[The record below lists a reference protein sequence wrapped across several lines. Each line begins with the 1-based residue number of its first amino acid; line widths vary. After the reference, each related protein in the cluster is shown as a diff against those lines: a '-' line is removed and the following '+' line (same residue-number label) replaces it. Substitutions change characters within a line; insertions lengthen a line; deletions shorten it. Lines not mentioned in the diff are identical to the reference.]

1 MDLLPETVALARTGN
16 LEAYGRLVRSTQLM
30 AYAVA
35 LRVLRDPAQAEDAI
49 QEAYLRAF
57 RRLRDLEEPAA
68 FIPWLRRIV
77 ITVALNL
84 RRQRRVTLLR
94 LEDTDDVP
102 VLDEAET
109 RWTDLQRQRLA
120 QAVLTLSPAERR
132 LCDRRYHGGWSTA
145 RLAEDAGVDEAAM
158 RKRLQRVRDK
168 LRKEMEVAE
177 QRGMKPDAIGQDFPA
192 KIVELL
198 ATPELT
204 ALPENPVGQVLQ
216 SLRQI
221 YGGYDEIELPE
232 IIDLSEAHAIAEQA
246 IYVGMH
252 ELHRVDAKRILRYD
266 LTLPLLMTVRYE
278 GRPLRIWTAGKA
290 YRLGQPDAM
299 HLEAFHQS
307 EVFCMDE
314 KERLN
319 PWAVT
324 VQVLQSV
331 DLFLPGRAMKI
342 VPTQFPMCKQAWE
355 LEVEQDGRW
364 VESIAWGVFTDHIV
378 RHVGGDPERHI
389 AVGIGQGLERLAML
403 RYGIDDIRKMDISS
417 VA

>member
-1 MDLLPETVALARTGN
+1 MDLLPETVARARTGD

-57 RRLRDLEEPAA
+57 RRLRDLDEPAA

-77 ITVALNL
+77 ITVALNI

-120 QAVLTLSPAERR
+120 QALVSLSPDERR

-145 RLAEDAGVDEAAM
+145 RLAQDAGVDEPAM

-168 LRKEMEVAE
+168 LRKEMEVSE
-177 QRGMKPDAIGQDFPA
+177 QRGMKPDAIRQDFPA

-204 ALPENPVGQVLQ
+204 ALPENPVGQVVQ

-221 YGGYDEIELPE
+221 YGSYDEVELPE
-232 IIDLSEAHAIAEQA
+232 IIDLSAAHAIADQA
-246 IYVGMH
+246 IYVGVH

-278 GRPLRIWTAGKA
+278 GRPLRIWTVGKA

-314 KERLN
+314 KERLD
-319 PWAVT
+319 PWAIT

-331 DLFLPGRAMKI
+331 DLFLPGRPLKI

-364 VESIAWGVFTDHIV
+364 VESIAWGIFTDHIV

-403 RYGIDDIRKMDISS
+403 RYGIDDIRKIEAAR

>member
-1 MDLLPETVALARTGN
+1 MDLLPDTVARARTGD
-16 LEAYGRLVRSTQLM
+16 LDAYGRLVRSTQLM

-35 LRVLRDPAQAEDAI
+35 LRVLRDHAQAEDAI

-84 RRQRRVTLLR
+84 RRQRRVSLIQ
-94 LEDTDDVP
+94 LEEIDDVP

-109 RWTDLQRQRLA
+109 RWTDLQRHRLA
-120 QAVLTLSPAERR
+120 QALLTLSAEERR

-145 RLAEDAGVDEAAM
+145 RLAQDAGIDEAAM

-168 LRKEMEVAE
+168 LRKEMEVTE
-177 QRGMKPDAIGQDFPA
+177 QHGMKPDVVRDDFPA

-221 YGGYDEIELPE
+221 YGTYDQIELPE
-232 IIDLSEAHAIAEQA
+232 IVDLSAADAIADQA

-266 LTLPLLMTVRYE
+266 LTLPLLMTVRWE
-278 GRPLRIWTAGKA
+278 GRPIRIWTAGKV

-307 EVFCMDE
+307 EVFRMDQ

-319 PWAVT
+319 PWSVT

-355 LEVEQDGRW
+355 LEIEQDGRW
-364 VESIAWGVFTDHIV
+364 VEAIAWGVFTDHIV
-378 RHVGGDPERHI
+378 RHLGGDPERHT

-403 RYGIDDIRKMDISS
+403 RYGIDDIRKVENAR